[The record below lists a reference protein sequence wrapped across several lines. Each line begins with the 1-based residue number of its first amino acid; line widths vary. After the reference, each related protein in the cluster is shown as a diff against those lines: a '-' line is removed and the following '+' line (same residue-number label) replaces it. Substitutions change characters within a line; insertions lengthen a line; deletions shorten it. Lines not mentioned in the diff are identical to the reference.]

1 MIVFIIYTGKIS
13 IDEPEMGQTNLLEI
27 MAKFNSIS
35 WSRSIESK
43 DNKRNTF
50 DSLNTLYD
58 GQELTLNAFR
68 SGIFPIK
75 EKQGKGLRILSPQQM
90 LQRLPVALA
99 QVKTDNT
106 SENLLNKIRQIVCS
120 MYQARKITKKEYN
133 NIMNSIKL

>member
-13 IDEPEMGQTNLLEI
+13 IDKPEMGQTNLLEN

-58 GQELTLNAFR
+58 GQELTL
-68 SGIFPIK
+68 
-75 EKQGKGLRILSPQQM
+75 
-90 LQRLPVALA
+90 
-99 QVKTDNT
+99 
-106 SENLLNKIRQIVCS
+106 SEV
-120 MYQARKITKKEYN
+120 EYFW
-133 NIMNSIKL
+133 